1 VECRAWCLPVLVFVV
16 LWVLLVLISLV
27 LAYKA
32 MCGMSCLVPSS
43 FDIIMIIIIIIIIV
57 IVIPI
62 FFYFYHHHQCLQQR
76 PLPNAKIQ
84 VLHQHRSRSACQT
97 FSIVSAPVCLLQ
109 TVPIEG
115 TF

>member
-1 VECRAWCLPVLVFVV
+1 MECRAWCLPVMVFVV

-43 FDIIMIIIIIIIIV
+43 FDIIMIIIIIV

-62 FFYFYHHHQCLQQR
+62 FFYSYHHH
-76 PLPNAKIQ
+76 
-84 VLHQHRSRSACQT
+84 HRQ
-97 FSIVSAPVCLLQ
+97 
-109 TVPIEG
+109 
-115 TF
+115 

>member
-1 VECRAWCLPVLVFVV
+1 MECRAWCLPVLVFVV

-62 FFYFYHHHQCLQQR
+62 FFYSYHHH
-76 PLPNAKIQ
+76 
-84 VLHQHRSRSACQT
+84 HRQ
-97 FSIVSAPVCLLQ
+97 
-109 TVPIEG
+109 
-115 TF
+115 